1 MDTSINIAVI
11 QFPGSNTERETVLAL
26 HRTGMIPQEFLW
38 NTDPALLS
46 TFDGF
51 VIIGGFSYED
61 RSRAGIIA
69 AMEPIMKTIIA
80 QADSGK
86 PVLGI
91 CNGAQILLES
101 GLIPGCK
108 NRKIAMALTNNKRT
122 KDGQVLGTGYYN
134 RWTYLCSSIPAD
146 RTAFTGCLQNE
157 QTLHIPFA
165 HAEGRF
171 TIPEE
176 LLHEL
181 IENKQI
187 VFQYCDDQKNIT
199 PEFPVN
205 PNGSIYNIAGVC
217 NPRGNVMALM
227 PHPERTPNGD
237 PIFASMRDYI
247 TSNEKQ
253 SSGPLR
259 YFPPEYMI
267 TQYKREHNS
276 HELIIELMITDNE
289 VFSVNTALH
298 HLELPA
304 TITRQT
310 HWDIILEES
319 ALPSVIEQIHRSGE
333 LYNSNK
339 ERPIEPSL
347 KKSTVCL
354 LVQPKEDLLGRH
366 KLETLHNRLNI
377 NGIKQ
382 IKSGVL
388 WNITAN
394 RDNLNSVSEQ
404 VLKTNIL
411 FNPFSHD
418 CYEKL

>member
-1 MDTSINIAVI
+1 MNANIKIAVI
-11 QFPGSNTERETVLAL
+11 QFPGSNTERESVLAL
-26 HRTGMIPQEFLW
+26 RRSGMTPHEFLW
-38 NTDPALLS
+38 NADPGLLS
-46 TFDGF
+46 DFDGF

-69 AMEPIMKTIIA
+69 AMDPIMETIIA
-80 QADSGK
+80 QANSGK

-108 NRKIAMALTNNKRT
+108 NRQIAMALTNNKRT
-122 KDGQVLGTGYYN
+122 KGGQVLSTGYYN
-134 RWTYLCSSIPAD
+134 RWTYLCSSIPSE
-146 RTAFTGCLQNE
+146 RTAFTRDLQNN
-157 QTLHIPFA
+157 QVLHIPFA

-171 TIPEE
+171 TMSKE
-176 LLHEL
+176 LLNEL
-181 IENKQI
+181 IDNNQI
-187 VFQYCDDQKNIT
+187 VFRYCDNQRNVT
-199 PEFPVN
+199 PEFPIN
-205 PNGSIYNIAGVC
+205 PNGSVYNIAGVC
-217 NPRGNVMALM
+217 NPSGNVMALM

-237 PIFASMRDYI
+237 PIFVSMRDYI
-247 TSNEKQ
+247 ISGEKQ
-253 SSGPLR
+253 PSSQMK
-259 YFPPEYMI
+259 YQPPIYKITEY
-267 TQYKREHNS
+267 KPDSSS
-276 HELIIELMITDNE
+276 HELIIELLITDNE

-304 TITRQT
+304 SITRQT
-310 HWDIILEES
+310 HWEIVLEDF
-319 ALPSVIEQIHRSGE
+319 ALPSVIKQIHKSGE

-339 ERPIEPSL
+339 ERPIDRS
-347 KKSTVCL
+347 KKKNTTSL

-366 KLETLHNRLNI
+366 KLETLHKRLDI
-377 NGIKQ
+377 DGIKQ

-388 WNITAN
+388 WNITVN
-394 RDNLNSVSEQ
+394 RDNLNSVAEQ